1 MAARRLL
8 GGSPDILSGKGNF
21 MNFGSTSEVL
31 KAWALIK
38 PENYDVKL
46 NEDDE
51 KIAKSDGS
59 SPGSSSGL

>member
-1 MAARRLL
+1 MAKRLL
-8 GGSPDILSGKGNF
+8 AGSTPDMLNGKGNF
-21 MNFGSTSEVL
+21 MNFKATSEVL

-51 KIAKSDGS
+51 KIAKTD
-59 SPGSSSGL
+59 GSSSGSSSEL